1 MKLIAFFWFG
11 WAVGLLSAW
20 AGFFVVNHIL

>member
-1 MKLIAFFWFG
+1 MKPIAFFWCG